1 MDGTRH
7 EDEVPR
13 PSYER
18 LMLPEELLA
27 ALEAE
32 QAQYRSVSIQAVAAL
47 RFEGA
52 LIALQTVPAAEQDW
66 AGGFFSA
73 FADGEA
79 IWSGEVV
86 HVDPTAGDIFLKV
99 SGTAPSTDDL
109 ARAAEWN
116 FKPFDFSQ
124 AISSATKSAA
134 GLRLEQAVRWVHDG
148 APELSVGPVAKDLEG
163 PWSSSWGLLWGP
175 PGTGKTQALAGRI
188 ADAILAAP
196 DQRLLLVAPTNGAVD
211 ELTHRL
217 CTVLEGRGQLLDAD
231 GNSRVFRG
239 GVGARVRLARDF
251 PPVLHDADAADRT
264 RHREALQ
271 QELTRL
277 EAKAAPASEIA
288 QKRAELNAAA
298 RLEDATLQAIERGH
312 ASVIALTVH
321 RALRLVQELVD
332 GPHFHKLILDEG
344 GMISRASAAL
354 LAPLAQT
361 VLIAGDPRQLG
372 PVSRAPDGALSH
384 VQRWLRESPLSILRH
399 ASRDVAR
406 SNVFL
411 LRTQHRMHPAIAK
424 VVSEFQY
431 QGQLENGERPRRLST
446 EPGLATFPA
455 ERAVWVVLD
464 ECTQSARQLS
474 HDRPQTGR
482 GYVRRFSA
490 ELLVSLSS
498 TALAAG
504 YSVLAATPYRAQAQL
519 ISALASE
526 DDATQD
532 LVASTIH
539 RQQGAEFDVVLI
551 DTVAG
556 GRPFQALDLCAM
568 LNVAASRA
576 RKHLV
581 VLSSRAE
588 AEAVIPARFL
598 EQFHRVRLVEGRLE
612 PVDVTLR
619 RAPAMPLPA
628 ATLGAAIT
636 NAKALSPLFTDE
648 QLALL
653 ERQFGE
659 GHYLVRGVAGSGK
672 TFVLANWAIRVLLEH
687 PGHRVL
693 VSYFTKSLHSLETH
707 HLRAA
712 AIRAGLDPDVVLQ
725 RVRVAHVDATERDAE
740 FDAVFVDEAQD
751 MGPKRL
757 QFLFLRAR
765 EQLGH
770 DGKRRRRFFLFMDD
784 SQNIYAQK
792 PIEEF
797 REQLDKSINFA
808 GRTRVM
814 KESFRSPREIL
825 DLAFNVV
832 LDPLHRHGVAQPGL
846 KEFLK
851 ENELVKA
858 GLLRRP
864 AEGTSGL
871 YHVGFTE
878 QSGNVPRVMAARD
891 LEHEGR
897 ELARIVRMLQ
907 HKEQVALEDI
917 LVVCPVRPYRW
928 AEVLTRAGFKSV
940 AFGGAQGADPAG
952 FPVGK
957 TDFVRVTTIFS
968 CKGHESP
975 VVIFCGLEDLD
986 SLEDSIENLKTAD
999 ARTVE
1004 RQKRCLFYVAATRA
1018 TLRQYMLGLSSSR
1031 FLEVAREYAQR
1042 LGH

>member
-1 MDGTRH
+1 
-7 EDEVPR
+7 
-13 PSYER
+13 
-18 LMLPEELLA
+18 MLPAELLA
-27 ALEAE
+27 ALDAE

-73 FADGEA
+73 FSDGEVV
-79 IWSGEVV
+79 WSGEVV
-86 HVDPTAGDIFLKV
+86 HVDPIEGDVFLKI
-99 SGTAPSTDDL
+99 SGPAPSSDDL
-109 ARAAEWN
+109 ARAREWN

-124 AISSATKSAA
+124 AISSATKSATSE
-134 GLRLEQAVRWVHDG
+134 RLERAVRWVHDG
-148 APELSVGPVAKDLEG
+148 AAELSSGAAAHDLEG
-163 PWSSSWGLLWGP
+163 PWSSAWGLLWGP
-175 PGTGKTQALAGRI
+175 PGTGKTQSLANRI
-188 ADAILAAP
+188 ASAVQSAP
-196 DQRLLLVAPTNGAVD
+196 EQRLLLVAPTNGAID

-217 CTVLEGRGQLLDAD
+217 CSVLEGRGALLDAE

-264 RHREALQ
+264 SHRETLR
-271 QELTRL
+271 QELSRL
-277 EAKAAPASEIA
+277 EAMGAPAPEIA

-321 RALRLVQELVD
+321 RALRLVQELTD
-332 GPHFHKLILDEG
+332 GPHFHKVILDEG

-431 QGQLENGERPRRLST
+431 QGQLENGPQPRRLAT
-446 EPGLATFPA
+446 EPGLATFPL

-464 ECTQSARQLS
+464 ECTRSAKQLS

-490 ELLVSLSS
+490 ELLVALSS
-498 TALAAG
+498 TALAEG
-504 YSVLAATPYRAQAQL
+504 YTVLAATPYRAQAQL
-519 ISALASE
+519 IGALASE
-526 DDATQD
+526 DEATQD

-539 RQQGAEFDVVLI
+539 RQQGAEFDVVFI

-556 GRPFQALDLCAM
+556 GRPFQPLDLCAM

-598 EQFHRVRLVEGRLE
+598 EQFHRVRVVEGRLE
-612 PVDVTLR
+612 TVDVTLR

-628 ATLGAAIT
+628 STLGAAIS
-636 NAKALSPLFTDE
+636 NAKERAPLFTDE

-653 ERQFGE
+653 ERQFGD

-672 TFVLANWAIRVLLEH
+672 TFVLANWAVRVLLEH

-693 VSYFTKSLHSLETH
+693 VSYFTKSLHSLESH

-712 AIRAGLDPDVVLQ
+712 AVRAGLDPEVALQ
-725 RVRVAHVDATERDAE
+725 RVRIAHVDEMRAERKEDE
-740 FDAVFVDEAQD
+740 LFDAVFVDEAQD
-751 MGPKRL
+751 MGPQRL
-757 QFLFLRAR
+757 QFLFLKARA
-765 EQLGH
+765 QLGH

-792 PIEEF
+792 PLEEF
-797 REQLDKSINFA
+797 REQIDKSINFS

-851 ENELVKA
+851 ENELVKG

-864 AEGTSGL
+864 AEGTTGL
-871 YHVGFTE
+871 YHVAFTE
-878 QSGNVPRVMAARD
+878 QSGSVPRVMAARD
-891 LEHEGR
+891 VEHQGR
-897 ELARIVRMLQ
+897 ELVRIVRMLQ
-907 HKEQVALEDI
+907 QKEQVALEDI
-917 LVVCPVRPYRW
+917 LVVCPVRPHRW

-975 VVIFCGLEDLD
+975 VVILCGLEDLD
-986 SLEDSIENLKTAD
+986 TLEVSFDNLKTAD
-999 ARTVE
+999 PRTVE

-1018 TLRQYMLGLSSSR
+1018 TLRQYMLGVSSSR
-1031 FLEVAREYAQR
+1031 FLEVAKEYAQR
-1042 LGH
+1042 LSQ